1 MSQYIVTIYLVVNFL
16 STPTQQCELRPSGC
30 QPAISAFT
38 VNHFL
43 APVMPVSQN
52 TAFSVLIC
60 LFYFYNFFRKFLF
73 SPFHIRSRNL

>member
-1 MSQYIVTIYLVVNFL
+1 MSQYIVTIYLVVNFH

-43 APVMPVSQN
+43 APVSQN